1 MRDNPLDDFEDDAVM
16 GILDQAVGL
25 EALLQDGNFKNVV
38 LPRIAEMVE
47 QTIYNFVHKVD
58 PTDVAAVIRCQEVL
72 RLFRYKLLADMG
84 VTKSNAEIMF
94 REAIERG
101 LIDEDEKI
109 S

>member
-1 MRDNPLDDFEDDAVM
+1 MRSPLDDFDDNAVM
-16 GILDQAVGL
+16 DILDQAVGL
-25 EALLQDGNFKNVV
+25 EALLQDGNFKSVI

-72 RLFRYKLLADMG
+72 RLFKYKLLADMG

-101 LIDEDEKI
+101 LIEDEKI
-109 S
+109 T